1 MSKWEEQKFGDLYLI
16 PSRNGLTRPSSVR
29 GAGYKFINMG
39 EIFAYNRIGNI
50 ETELVQL
57 NEKEKEEMTL
67 QKNDLLF
74 ARQSLVFTGAGKC
87 SIMLDL
93 EDVVS
98 FESHIIRVR
107 LNPEIANPV
116 FFYYYFSLPYNSV
129 KTIVQQCAQ
138 AGIRGSDLEKI
149 KVPCPHIEIQNQIAD
164 VLSAYDD
171 LIDANN
177 RRIELLEQTAQE
189 LYKEWFVRFRFPGY
203 ENVQFEDG
211 IPEGWSY
218 VRFGKAIDI
227 IDGDRGVNYPKQEE
241 FYPEGDCLFL
251 NAGNVTSKG
260 FNFSACSYITKE
272 KDSILRKGK
281 LQHGDVVLTT
291 RGTVGNVAFYNE
303 TMTFSEMRINSGM
316 VILRNLGVV
325 SPEYIYTSLHHEY
338 LQKLMTMYAS
348 GSAQPQLPIKDMK
361 RMKIIKPDAKTME
374 RFTEMSADIYNQISL
389 LIMKNQ
395 TLAKQ
400 RDMLLPRL
408 MNGKLEV

>member
-1 MSKWEEQKFGDLYLI
+1 MEYKLLSEV
-16 PSRNGLTRPSSVR
+16 SVYR
-29 GAGYKFINMG
+29 KD
-39 EIFAYNRIGNI
+39 RIGSDKVNKENYISTENMLSNRGGVENATTVASAKSFPAYKKGDILLSNI
-50 ETELVQL
+50 RPYFKKIWYATQEGGCSNDVLVV
-57 NEKEKEEMTL
+57 K
-67 QKNDLLF
+67 
-74 ARQSLVFTGAGKC
+74 AGKTID
-87 SIMLDL
+87 SKFLYYVLSDNNFFNYSTVTAKGTKMPRGSQNAIMKYWVPNLDL
-93 EDVVS
+93 
-98 FESHIIRVR
+98 
-107 LNPEIANPV
+107 PTQ
-116 FFYYYFSLPYNSV
+116 
-129 KTIVQQCAQ
+129 K
-138 AGIRGSDLEKI
+138 K
-149 KVPCPHIEIQNQIAD
+149 IAD
-164 VLSAYDD
+164 ILSSYDE
-171 LIDANN
+171 LIKANN
-177 RRIELLEQTAQE
+177 ERIELLEQTVQE

-203 ENVQFEDG
+203 ENAKFEEG

-251 NAGNVTSKG
+251 NAGNVTTKG
-260 FNFSACSYITKE
+260 FDFSSCAYITKE
-272 KDSILRKGK
+272 KDAILRKGK
-281 LQHGDVVLTT
+281 VQHGDVLLTT

-325 SPEYIYTSLHHEY
+325 SPEYIYTSLRHEY

-361 RMKIIKPDAKTME
+361 RMKIIKSDTKTIE

-408 MNGKLEV
+408 MSGKLEV

>member
-57 NEKEKEEMTL
+57 NEKEKKEMTL

-107 LNPEIANPV
+107 LNPEIANPM
-116 FFYYYFSLPYNSV
+116 FYYYYFSLPYNSV

-149 KVPCPHIEIQNQIAD
+149 KVPCPYIEIQNQIAD
-164 VLSAYDD
+164 ILSAYDD
-171 LIDANN
+171 LIEANN
-177 RRIELLEQTAQE
+177 RRIELLEQAAQE

-203 ENVQFEDG
+203 ENAKFEDG
-211 IPEGWSY
+211 IPEGWAIKRMNEFCY
-218 VRFGKAIDI
+218 VTDGTHDTPKPVDVGVPLVTGRCISSGFVDFDAAYNISETDHIGIKKRSGLKSGDI
-227 IDGDRGVNYPKQEE
+227 
-241 FYPEGDCLFL
+241 LFS
-251 NAGNVTSKG
+251 N
-260 FNFSACSYITKE
+260 I
-272 KDSILRKGK
+272 
-281 LQHGDVVLTT
+281 
-291 RGTVGNVAFYNE
+291 GTVGNCCVVDYNREFSVKNVIIFKPE
-303 TMTFSEMRINSGM
+303 TMRDTAYLYYWMTSSTMQEIFGTQTNGASQQFVGLTFMRRYKLL
-316 VILRNLGVV
+316 VPKDDILEAFAEKV
-325 SPEYIYTSLHHEY
+325 SPIVE
-338 LQKLMTMYAS
+338 QKRLS
-348 GSAQPQLPIKDMK
+348 HQ
-361 RMKIIKPDAKTME
+361 
-374 RFTEMSADIYNQISL
+374 
-389 LIMKNQ
+389 KNLN
-395 TLAKQ
+395 LAAQ

-408 MNGKLEV
+408 MSGKLEV

>member
-1 MSKWEEQKFGDLYLI
+1 MEYKLLSEV
-16 PSRNGLTRPSSVR
+16 SVYR
-29 GAGYKFINMG
+29 KD
-39 EIFAYNRIGNI
+39 RIGSDKVNKENYISTENMLSNRGGVENATTVASAKSFPAYKKGDILLSNI
-50 ETELVQL
+50 RPYFKKIWYATQEGGCSNDVLVV
-57 NEKEKEEMTL
+57 K
-67 QKNDLLF
+67 
-74 ARQSLVFTGAGKC
+74 AGKTVD
-87 SIMLDL
+87 SKFLYYVLSDNNFFNYSTVTAKGTKMPRGSQNAIMKYWVPNLDL
-93 EDVVS
+93 
-98 FESHIIRVR
+98 
-107 LNPEIANPV
+107 PTQ
-116 FFYYYFSLPYNSV
+116 
-129 KTIVQQCAQ
+129 K
-138 AGIRGSDLEKI
+138 KI
-149 KVPCPHIEIQNQIAD
+149 DDI
-164 VLSAYDD
+164 LSSYDE
-171 LIDANN
+171 LIKANN
-177 RRIELLEQTAQE
+177 ERIELLEQTVQE

-203 ENVQFEDG
+203 ENAKFEEG

-251 NAGNVTSKG
+251 NAGNVTTKG
-260 FNFSACSYITKE
+260 FDFSSCAYITKE
-272 KDSILRKGK
+272 KDAILRKGK
-281 LQHGDVVLTT
+281 VQHGDVLLTT

-325 SPEYIYTSLHHEY
+325 SPEYIYTSLRHEY

-361 RMKIIKPDAKTME
+361 RMKIIKSDTKTME

-408 MNGKLEV
+408 MSGKLEV

>member
-203 ENVQFEDG
+203 ENAKFEDG
-211 IPEGWSY
+211 LPKGWELKKIGDIAHVKSGYAFKSEWWVDEGVPVIKIKDIQGNTVDLSDLSHVSVDHAEIAKQFY
-218 VRFGKAIDI
+218 ID
-227 IDGDRGVNYPKQEE
+227 
-241 FYPEGDCLFL
+241 EGDLLIAMTGATIGKMAIVPHSENQMVVNQRVGKFFL
-251 NAGNVTSKG
+251 GKSPAEKVA
-260 FNFSACSYITKE
+260 FLYITLQQNWVQKLIAMIAGSNAAQPNISPFDLE
-272 KDSILRKGK
+272 KIKVVYCEDLVYEYNRRITPFIKQILQLRK
-281 LQHGDVVLTT
+281 Q
-291 RGTVGNVAFYNE
+291 
-303 TMTFSEMRINSGM
+303 
-316 VILRNLGVV
+316 NL
-325 SPEYIYTSLHHEY
+325 
-338 LQKLMTMYAS
+338 
-348 GSAQPQLPIKDMK
+348 
-361 RMKIIKPDAKTME
+361 
-374 RFTEMSADIYNQISL
+374 N
-389 LIMKNQ
+389 
-395 TLAKQ
+395 LAAQ

-408 MNGKLEV
+408 MSGKLEV